1 MLDAKR
7 TALVLIDVQEKL
19 AGVMHEKERMFDNLQ
34 RLIRGVR
41 VLEVP
46 ILWCE
51 QNPAGLGG
59 TITQLVEHLDGLKP
73 IAKMSFDCCACKEF
87 ARQLDQISPK
97 HVLLAGIEAHVCVYQ
112 TAARM
117 VGAGYDV
124 QIVADAVS
132 SRTPENKSLALGRS
146 TAMGV
151 TITSTEMALFELLR
165 DAENP
170 MFREILK
177 IVK

>member
-1 MLDAKR
+1 MLDAKK

-19 AGVMHEKERMFDNLQ
+19 AGVMHEKERLFENLQ

-41 VLEVP
+41 ALEVP

-59 TITQLVEHLDGLKP
+59 TIPQLVEQLEGLEP
-73 IAKMSFDCCACKEF
+73 ISKMSFSCCDCKEF
-87 ARQLDQISPK
+87 AAQLDKIGPK
-97 HVLLAGIEAHVCVYQ
+97 HVLLAGIETHVCVYQ

-117 VGAGYDV
+117 AGAGYDV

-132 SRTPENKSLALGRS
+132 SRTAENKSLGLGRS
-146 TAMGV
+146 KAMGA
-151 TITSTEMALFELLR
+151 TITSTEMALFELLG

-170 MFREILK
+170 AFREILK
-177 IVK
+177 IVR

>member
-1 MLDAKR
+1 MLDVKR
-7 TALVLIDVQEKL
+7 TAMVLIDVQGKL
-19 AGVMHEKERMFDNLQ
+19 AGVMHEKERLFENLQ
-34 RLIRGVR
+34 RLIRGLR
-41 VLEVP
+41 ILEVP

-51 QNPAGLGG
+51 QNPAGLGD
-59 TITQLVEHLDGLKP
+59 TIAQLVEHLDGLEP
-73 IAKMSFDCCACKEF
+73 IAKMSFSCCDCKEF
-87 ARQLDQISPK
+87 VEQLDQIGPK
-97 HVLLAGIEAHVCVYQ
+97 HILLAGIEAHVCVYQ
-112 TAARM
+112 TAVRM

-132 SRTPENKSLALGRS
+132 SRTAENKSLGLGRS
-146 TAMGV
+146 KAMGA

-177 IVK
+177 IVR